1 MFSYD
6 KLWKLLVDKH
16 MNKVELRDA
25 AGITPATLAKIGKN
39 QNISMNVLGRICS
52 VLQCNIGD
60 IEREI
65 MLWQKINFMI
75 MQREKK

>member
-39 QNISMNVLGRICS
+39 QNIRQGV
-52 VLQCNIGD
+52 
-60 IEREI
+60 
-65 MLWQKINFMI
+65 
-75 MQREKK
+75 

>member
-1 MFSYD
+1 
-6 KLWKLLVDKH
+6 

-60 IEREI
+60 IVDYVD
-65 MLWQKINFMI
+65 
-75 MQREKK
+75 EKGK

>member
-6 KLWKLLVDKH
+6 KLLKLLVDKH

-25 AGITPATLAKIGKN
+25 ATLAKIGKN

-60 IEREI
+60 IVDYVD
-65 MLWQKINFMI
+65 
-75 MQREKK
+75 EKGK